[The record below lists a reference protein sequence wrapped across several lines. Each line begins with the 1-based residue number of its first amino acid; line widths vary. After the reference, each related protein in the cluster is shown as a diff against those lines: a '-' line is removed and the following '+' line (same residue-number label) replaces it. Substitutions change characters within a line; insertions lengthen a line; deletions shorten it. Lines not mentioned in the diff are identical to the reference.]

1 MLSNLNAAHRQHKV
15 TNNNGNSFI
24 DILAVL
30 LTGGVGIFIAL
41 LGLYFDDLPFL
52 IIGYVIALASAW
64 TAVSKAGKSAKAG
77 KSTIELMRE
86 YRDYKAE
93 RKNKD
98 Q

>member
-15 TNNNGNSFI
+15 TNNNSNSFI

-52 IIGYVIALASAW
+52 IIGMLLRLLPLGLPYL
-64 TAVSKAGKSAKAG
+64 K
-77 KSTIELMRE
+77 RE
-86 YRDYKAE
+86 
-93 RKNKD
+93 NPLLS
-98 Q
+98 

>member
-1 MLSNLNAAHRQHKV
+1 MLNNLNAAHRQHEV

-52 IIGYVIALASAW
+52 IIGYVIALASSW
-64 TAVSKAGKSAKAG
+64 TALFKAG